1 MLKSF
6 TVVSLLAFAVA
17 AFSAPASAGNYYFG
31 GDGEPYAIAYCNFYK
46 TRAMYAGRKARANP
60 GVRKHRRRAI
70 SMWRKYNACLKEHGW
85 PVTYPIPRYR

>member
-1 MLKSF
+1 MFKSLG
-6 TVVSLLAFAVA
+6 VVSLV
-17 AFSAPASAGNYYFG
+17 AFSIVALSSAADAYYYRNG

-70 SMWRKYNACLKEHGW
+70 SMWRKYNACLKGHGW
-85 PVTYPIPRYR
+85 PMTYPIPRYR